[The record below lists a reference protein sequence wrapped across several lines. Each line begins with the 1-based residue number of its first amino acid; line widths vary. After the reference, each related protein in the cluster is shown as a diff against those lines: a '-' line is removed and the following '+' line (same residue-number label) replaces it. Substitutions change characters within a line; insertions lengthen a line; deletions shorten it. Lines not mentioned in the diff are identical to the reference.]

1 MDEGSF
7 DPLGTCRNADDL
19 RHILRAR
26 FAELGISFETVDA
39 IAGLPTRYTQMVIGV
54 APRRNFGQ
62 ISLDALLGAAGIM
75 LIAVA
80 DPEALE
86 RIRNRL
92 VPLERHD
99 TSGGVRRKV
108 KFNFTIE
115 FMRKIG
121 TLGGRKSAAIAAKK
135 KARSEIYRAN
145 AMKRYAKS

>member
-1 MDEGSF
+1 M
-7 DPLGTCRNADDL
+7 
-19 RHILRAR
+19 
-26 FAELGISFETVDA
+26 DA

-92 VPLERHD
+92 VPLQRID
-99 TSGGVRRKV
+99 TTGGVRRKV
-108 KFNFTIE
+108 KFNLSVE

-121 TLGGRKSAAIAAKK
+121 SLGGRKSATVV
-135 KARSEIYRAN
+135 ARKRYISETNRRN
-145 AMKRYAKS
+145 VMKRYRKAEV